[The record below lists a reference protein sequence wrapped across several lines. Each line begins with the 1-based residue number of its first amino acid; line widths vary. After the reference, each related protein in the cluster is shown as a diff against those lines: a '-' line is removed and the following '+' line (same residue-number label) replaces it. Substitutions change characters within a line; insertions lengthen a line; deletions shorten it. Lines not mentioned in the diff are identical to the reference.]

1 MPRIIT
7 NHNKY
12 NRMKDLKKHEK
23 AENNTLL
30 GDVSFADYD
39 GKPIYIG
46 NIIEQTNFNGEPYT
60 ARYEVTVDPADNEVC
75 LLLISGNEKAMG
87 IIGYRAFGNIR
98 NGKLSKSRVVPRH
111 IA

>member
-1 MPRIIT
+1 
-7 NHNKY
+7 
-12 NRMKDLKKHEK
+12 MKDSKNYKK

-30 GDVSFADYD
+30 GDVPFTDCD

-60 ARYEVTVDPADNEVC
+60 ARYEVTVDPADDEVC
-75 LLLISGNEKAMG
+75 LFMISGNEKA
-87 IIGYRAFGNIR
+87 IKTKGYSSFGNIK
-98 NGKLSKSRVVPRH
+98 NGKLSKGRVVPRH